1 MPNLTLADLQGEI
14 QANVRTALAE
24 DVGGG
29 DLTAQ
34 LIDPQREA
42 EARVIT
48 REHATIAGRA
58 WVDEVFRQVDPR
70 VLVTWQVEDG
80 QRVEP
85 NQMLFQL
92 KGPARA
98 LLTGERSA
106 LNFLQLLSGTATR
119 SQHYADLVAGT
130 AVKLLDTRKTLPGLR
145 LAQKYAVTC
154 GGCHNHRIGLYDA
167 FLIKEN
173 HIAACGGIDRAI
185 AEARRIAPGKPVE
198 VEVEN
203 LDELRQA
210 LEAGAD
216 IVMLDELSLDD
227 MRTAVALTAGRAKLE
242 ASGGI
247 NEGTLRNIAETGVD
261 YISIGTLTKDVRAA
275 HPYGSTDGFTLTLYF
290 GRTDIEP
297 LQDLARQ
304 LFEAFPCPLLLV
316 EFKRNRTWH
325 IEGIKPG
332 AIHKLREDQED
343 LFANALDSFSRQI
356 WRKPRSRKP
365 FRYDLAI
372 LHDPGEAFPPSDA
385 KALKNFVRVGR
396 SLGID
401 VDLIERKDYSRIA
414 EYDALFIRETTN
426 VADHTYRFAKKAES
440 EGLVVMDDPVSILRC
455 TNKVYLADLL
465 RSHKLGMP
473 ATEILYK
480 ENPQELEKVG
490 ERLGFPLVLKI
501 PDGSFSRGV
510 IKVEDQEQ
518 LLAASAELFER
529 SVLILAQEFFYTE
542 YDWRI
547 GVLNRK
553 PIFACQYFMSKGHW
567 QIYDHSPDAEEVSGD
582 FRTMPVHEAPRK
594 VVELAVKTANLI
606 GDGLY
611 GVDLK
616 QAGDKVVVIEVN
628 DNPNIDCGVEDVY
641 LGDDLYKLVLEEF
654 VRRLEVKR
662 RGYD

>member
-1 MPNLTLADLQGEI
+1 MSKLFIIVERKEDWTSYYPS
-14 QANVRTALAE
+14 E
-24 DVGGG
+24 DVV
-29 DLTAQ
+29 TAQ
-34 LIDPQREA
+34 EYLELPIDDDTGKRVQVINLCRHYKYLRHGYYCSLLA
-42 EARVIT
+42 EARGHKVIPSV
-48 REHATIAGRA
+48 RTISELARKSLYSL
-58 WVDEVFRQVDPR
+58 
-70 VLVTWQVEDG
+70 VLEDLD
-80 QRVEP
+80 RT
-85 NQMLFQL
+85 LD
-92 KGPARA
+92 KA
-98 LLTGERSA
+98 L
-106 LNFLQLLSGTATR
+106 
-119 SQHYADLVAGT
+119 
-130 AVKLLDTRKTLPGLR
+130 
-145 LAQKYAVTC
+145 
-154 GGCHNHRIGLYDA
+154 
-167 FLIKEN
+167 
-173 HIAACGGIDRAI
+173 
-185 AEARRIAPGKPVE
+185 
-198 VEVEN
+198 
-203 LDELRQA
+203 
-210 LEAGAD
+210 
-216 IVMLDELSLDD
+216 
-227 MRTAVALTAGRAKLE
+227 
-242 ASGGI
+242 
-247 NEGTLRNIAETGVD
+247 
-261 YISIGTLTKDVRAA
+261 AA

-529 SVLILAQEFFYTE
+529 SVLLLAQEFFYTE

-547 GVLNRK
+547 GVLDRQ
-553 PIFACQYFMSKGHW
+553 PLYACQYFMSRGHW
-567 QIYDHSPDAEEVSGD
+567 QIYNHKADGQDVNGECRAVPLEQVPPAVL
-582 FRTMPVHEAPRK
+582 
-594 VVELAVKTANLI
+594 ELALEAAGRI

-616 QAGDKVVVIEVN
+616 QAGDKVLVIEVN
-628 DNPNIDCGVEDVY
+628 DNPNIDAGVEDGQ
-641 LGDDLYKLVLEEF
+641 LGDELYRRILQAF
-654 VRRLEVKR
+654 VQRLELKH
-662 RGYD
+662 RGQLSKALR

>member
-1 MPNLTLADLQGEI
+1 MSKLFIIVERQEDWTSYYPS
-14 QANVRTALAE
+14 E
-24 DVGGG
+24 DVV
-29 DLTAQ
+29 TAQ
-34 LIDPQREA
+34 EYLELPIDDDTGKRVQVINLCRHYKYLRHGYYCSLLA
-42 EARVIT
+42 EARGHKVIPSV
-48 REHATIAGRA
+48 RTISELARKSLYSL
-58 WVDEVFRQVDPR
+58 
-70 VLVTWQVEDG
+70 VLEDLD
-80 QRVEP
+80 RT
-85 NQMLFQL
+85 LD
-92 KGPARA
+92 KA
-98 LLTGERSA
+98 L
-106 LNFLQLLSGTATR
+106 
-119 SQHYADLVAGT
+119 
-130 AVKLLDTRKTLPGLR
+130 
-145 LAQKYAVTC
+145 
-154 GGCHNHRIGLYDA
+154 
-167 FLIKEN
+167 
-173 HIAACGGIDRAI
+173 
-185 AEARRIAPGKPVE
+185 
-198 VEVEN
+198 
-203 LDELRQA
+203 
-210 LEAGAD
+210 
-216 IVMLDELSLDD
+216 
-227 MRTAVALTAGRAKLE
+227 
-242 ASGGI
+242 
-247 NEGTLRNIAETGVD
+247 
-261 YISIGTLTKDVRAA
+261 AA

-465 RSHKLGMP
+465 GCRQLGMP
-473 ATEILYK
+473 LTEILYK
-480 ENPQELEKVG
+480 ERPQDWQRVAR
-490 ERLGFPLVLKI
+490 RLGFPLVLKI
-501 PDGSFSRGV
+501 PDGCFSRGV
-510 IKVEDQEQ
+510 VKVNDDSE
-518 LLAASAELFER
+518 LLAAASELFER
-529 SVLILAQEFFYTE
+529 SVLLLAQEFFYTE

-547 GVLNRK
+547 GVLDRQ
-553 PIFACQYFMSKGHW
+553 PLYACQYFMSRGHW
-567 QIYDHSPDAEEVSGD
+567 QIYNHKADGQDVNGECRAVPLEQVPPAVL
-582 FRTMPVHEAPRK
+582 
-594 VVELAVKTANLI
+594 ELALEAAGRI

-616 QAGDKVVVIEVN
+616 QAGDKVLVIEVN
-628 DNPNIDCGVEDVY
+628 DNPNIDAGIEDGQ
-641 LGDDLYKLVLEEF
+641 LGDELYRRILQAF
-654 VRRLEVKR
+654 VQRLELKH
-662 RGYD
+662 RGQLSKELR